1 MKITLYNLM
10 QSMPIFQK
18 LVVQPFPAK
27 QAFLLAR
34 LTKKLDE
41 EMTNFNDCRR
51 ELILKYAQKDT
62 NGEAIFENDSVK
74 LMEGTEA
81 AFQKE
86 SVDLLNT
93 EIELAITPI
102 KLDWLENATLTPQEM
117 ATIEPFIE
125 E

>member
-1 MKITLYNLM
+1 
-10 QSMPIFQK
+10 
-18 LVVQPFPAK
+18 
-27 QAFLLAR
+27 
-34 LTKKLDE
+34 
-41 EMTNFNDCRR
+41 
-51 ELILKYAQKDT
+51 
-62 NGEAIFENDSVK
+62 
-74 LMEGTEA
+74 MEGTEA

-86 SVDLLNT
+86 SIDLLNT